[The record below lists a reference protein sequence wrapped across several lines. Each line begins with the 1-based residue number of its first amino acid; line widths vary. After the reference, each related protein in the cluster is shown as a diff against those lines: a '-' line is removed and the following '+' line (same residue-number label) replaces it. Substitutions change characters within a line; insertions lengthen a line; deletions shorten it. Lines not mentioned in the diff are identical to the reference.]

1 MAGKFDPKCTLNILE
16 MADMHKL
23 VDDIVKSGQLTQAE
37 ANALKSE
44 MTGRI
49 IKEGA
54 SFKKIRAMAAEYVIN
69 GYLTAPT
76 NISTNAM
83 SGAGQVLLS
92 PLLREMEAIVSKVTA
107 NKADQRKSGEGLVMF
122 KGILQGF
129 SEGMDFAK
137 AGWVTGKPL
146 DLKVDAA
153 SFGMT
158 SKEFRDAQ
166 VKYGFDDIKAEAL
179 KEVLYDQATQAIP
192 GTVGKVLRFGSK
204 AGVAIDEFWKATL
217 RRMEFNAKAYRDAD
231 LLAEK
236 FGVSK
241 EEAYAKATEN
251 RMNPDNWN
259 ELMRETFGVKGT
271 TDIANFAKEKVFQE
285 NLGGLARTVQ
295 QLRAENPLAG
305 ALIIPFV
312 KTPYN
317 ILKEGAAYMPGIGAL
332 ARKEIIDPLVGK
344 GTGKFDWALAQPVQ
358 RERLIAKQ
366 MLGMAATLY
375 VNALVE
381 QGAVT
386 GSSPKGDLPKFSVKI
401 GDSWY
406 SYARIEPLATMF
418 GLVADM
424 HQTYNDY
431 RADPKWNKETAD
443 KIVGH
448 FAKETAQSVADN
460 ILNKSFVEG
469 IAKAI
474 SAVLNPERY
483 GDAFIESYST
493 TAIPAGVAAVARGFD
508 PYERQ
513 VVGFTDKLMGRI
525 PGLRDNLPVRY
536 DNMGQ
541 PIQTSISEVLAGV
554 KVFTPTEL
562 QKRLNEVDVD
572 IKGIGKKV
580 GRVSL
585 SSEQLSR
592 YGQLAGGYFSAG
604 LEKGMNSPQ
613 WKKYDPLQQEQY
625 VKNVLEKSRSAA
637 ARQLAGEL
645 YKTDP
650 KFATD
655 FYNEYLISKGLQGR
669 VPLK

>member
-23 VDDIVKSGQLTQAE
+23 VDDIVKNGQLTQAE
-37 ANALKSE
+37 ADLLKSE

-54 SFKKIRAMAAEYVIN
+54 SFKKIRAMTAEYVIN

-76 NISTNAM
+76 NISTNIM
-83 SGAGQVLLS
+83 SGAGQVLFS
-92 PLLREMEAIVSKVTA
+92 PLLREMEAIAGKVTA
-107 NKADQRKSGEGLVMF
+107 NKADQRKMGEGLVML
-122 KGILQGF
+122 KGMLQGF

-137 AGWVTGKPL
+137 AGWITGKPL
-146 DLKVDAA
+146 DLKIDAT
-153 SFGMT
+153 SFGLT
-158 SKEFRDAQ
+158 AKEFRDAQ
-166 VKYGFDDIKAEAL
+166 VKYGFDDIRGEAL
-179 KEVLYDQATQAIP
+179 KEVLYDQANQAIP
-192 GTVGKVLRFGSK
+192 GTIGKVLRVGSK

-251 RMNPDNWN
+251 RMSPDNWN
-259 ELMRETFGVKGT
+259 ERMRETFGVKGT

-295 QLRAENPLAG
+295 ELRAKNPLVG

-332 ARKEIIDPLVGK
+332 ARKEIIDPLVGR

-366 MLGMAATLY
+366 MMGMAATLY

-381 QGAVT
+381 EGAIT
-386 GSSPKGDLPKFSVKI
+386 GSSPKGDLPKFSVKV

-431 RADPKWNKETAD
+431 KADPKWNKETAD
-443 KIVGH
+443 KIAGH

-469 IAKAI
+469 IAKVI
-474 SAVLNPERY
+474 SAALNPERY
-483 GDAFIESYST
+483 GNAFIEAYST
-493 TAIPAGVAAVARGFD
+493 TAIPAGVAAIARGFD

-513 VVGFTDKLMGRI
+513 VVGFLDKLKGRI
-525 PGLRDNLPVRY
+525 PGLRDTLPVRY

-562 QKRLNEVDVD
+562 QKRLNAVDVD

-580 GRVSL
+580 GNVEL
-585 SSEQLSR
+585 SAEQLSR

-604 LEKGMNSPQ
+604 LEKSMNSPQ
-613 WKKYDPLQQEQY
+613 WQKLDSFQQELQ
-625 VKNVLEKSRSAA
+625 VKTILEKSRSAA
-637 ARQLAGEL
+637 ARRFAGEL

-650 KFATD
+650 QFAAD
-655 FYNEYLISKGLQGR
+655 FYNAILEQRGLQG
-669 VPLK
+669 KYEMK

>member
-23 VDDIVKSGQLTQAE
+23 VDDVVKNGQLTQAE

-44 MTGRI
+44 LTGRI

-54 SFKKIRAMAAEYVIN
+54 SFKKIRAMTAEYIIN

-76 NISTNAM
+76 NISTNIM
-83 SGAGQVLLS
+83 SGAGQVLFS
-92 PLLREMEAIVSKVTA
+92 PLLREMEAIVGKATA
-107 NKADQRKSGEGLVMF
+107 NKADQRKMGEGLVML
-122 KGILQGF
+122 KGMLQGF
-129 SEGMDFAK
+129 GEGMDFAK

-146 DLKVDAA
+146 DLKIDAA

-158 SKEFRDAQ
+158 AKEFRDAQ
-166 VKYGFDDIKAEAL
+166 VKYGFDDIRGEAL
-179 KEVLYDQATQAIP
+179 KEVLYDQANQAIP
-192 GTVGKVLRFGSK
+192 GTIGKVLRIGSK

-251 RMNPDNWN
+251 RMSPDNWN
-259 ELMRETFGVKGT
+259 ERMRETFGVKGT

-285 NLGGLARTVQ
+285 NLGGIARIVQ
-295 QLRAENPLAG
+295 EQRAKNPLLG

-332 ARKEIIDPLVGK
+332 ARKEIIDPLVGR
-344 GTGKFDWALAQPVQ
+344 GTGKFGWAAFQPVQ

-366 MLGMAATLY
+366 MLGMAATMY
-375 VNALVE
+375 VNSLVE
-381 QGAVT
+381 QGAIT
-386 GSSPKGDLPKFSVKI
+386 GSNPKGDLPKYSMKI

-406 SYARIEPLATMF
+406 SYARIEPLASLF
-418 GLVADM
+418 GIVADM

-431 RADPKWNKETAD
+431 KADPKWNKETAD
-443 KIVGH
+443 KIAAH
-448 FAKETAQSVADN
+448 FGWATIQSVADN

-469 IAKAI
+469 IAKVI
-474 SAVLNPERY
+474 SAMLHPDRY
-483 GDAFIESYST
+483 GNAFVEAYST

-513 VVGFTDKLMGRI
+513 VIGFSDKIMGRV
-525 PGLRDNLPVRY
+525 PSLRDTLPVRY

-562 QKRLNEVDVD
+562 QKRLNAVDVD

-580 GRVSL
+580 GRVEL
-585 SSEQLSR
+585 SAEQLSR

-604 LEKGMNSPQ
+604 LEKTMDSPQ
-613 WKKYDPLQQEQY
+613 WQKLDAFQQELY
-625 VKNVLEKSRSAA
+625 VKTILEKSRSAA
-637 ARQLAGEL
+637 ARQLTGEL

-650 KFATD
+650 AFATD
-655 FYNEYLISKGLQGR
+655 FYNEYLISKGLQGKMELR
-669 VPLK
+669 

>member
-23 VDDIVKSGQLTQAE
+23 VDDIVKNGQLTQAE
-37 ANALKSE
+37 ANALKAE

-107 NKADQRKSGEGLVMF
+107 NKTDQRRSGEGLVMF

-431 RADPKWNKETAD
+431 KKDPKWNKETAD
-443 KIVGH
+443 KIAGH

-493 TAIPAGVAAVARGFD
+493 TAIPAGVAAAARGFD

-541 PIQTSISEVLAGV
+541 PIKTSISEVLAGV

-580 GRVSL
+580 GRVEL
-585 SSEQLSR
+585 SSDQLSR
-592 YGQLAGGYFSAG
+592 YGQLAGGYFAAG
-604 LEKGMNSPQ
+604 LEKGMNSPK
-613 WKKYDPLQQEQY
+613 WNKYDPFQQEQY

>member
-23 VDDIVKSGQLTQAE
+23 VDDVVKNGQLTQAE

-44 MTGRI
+44 LTGRI

-54 SFKKIRAMAAEYVIN
+54 SFKKIRAMTAEYIIN

-76 NISTNAM
+76 NISTNIM
-83 SGAGQVLLS
+83 SGAGQVLFS
-92 PLLREMEAIVSKVTA
+92 PLLREMEAIAGKVTA
-107 NKADQRKSGEGLVMF
+107 NKADQRKMGEGLVML
-122 KGILQGF
+122 KGMLQGF

-146 DLKVDAA
+146 DLKIDAA

-158 SKEFRDAQ
+158 AKEFRDAQ
-166 VKYGFDDIKAEAL
+166 VKFGFDDIRGEAL
-179 KEVLYDQATQAIP
+179 KEVLYDQANQAIP
-192 GTVGKVLRFGSK
+192 GTIGKVLRIGSK

-241 EEAYAKATEN
+241 EEAYAKAIEN
-251 RMNPDNWN
+251 RMSPDNWN
-259 ELMRETFGVKGT
+259 ERMRETFGVKGT

-295 QLRAENPLAG
+295 ELRAKNPLVG

-332 ARKEIIDPLVGK
+332 ARKEIIDPLVGR

-366 MLGMAATLY
+366 MMGMAATLY

-381 QGAVT
+381 EGAIT

-431 RADPKWNKETAD
+431 KKDPKWNKETAD
-443 KIVGH
+443 KIAGH

-469 IAKAI
+469 IAKVI
-474 SAVLNPERY
+474 SAALNPERY
-483 GDAFIESYST
+483 GNAFIEAYST
-493 TAIPAGVAAVARGFD
+493 TAIPAGVAALARGFD

-513 VVGFTDKLMGRI
+513 VVGFLDKLKGRI
-525 PGLRDNLPVRY
+525 PGLRDTLPVRY

-580 GRVSL
+580 GNVEL
-585 SSEQLSR
+585 SAEQLSR

-604 LEKGMNSPQ
+604 LEKVMNSPNWNKLDEFQ
-613 WKKYDPLQQEQY
+613 KTEYIDNLLK
-625 VKNVLEKSRSAA
+625 KSRSAA
-637 ARQLAGEL
+637 ARRYTGEL

-650 KFATD
+650 KFAAD
-655 FYNEYLISKGLQGR
+655 FYNAILQERGLQGKYEMR
-669 VPLK
+669 

>member
-23 VDDIVKSGQLTQAE
+23 VDDIVKNGQLTQAE
-37 ANALKSE
+37 ADALKSE
-44 MTGRI
+44 MTGRV

-54 SFKKIRAMAAEYVIN
+54 SFKKIRAMTAEYVIN

-76 NISTNAM
+76 NISTNTM
-83 SGAGQVLLS
+83 SGAGQVLFS
-92 PLLREMEAIVSKVTA
+92 PLLREMEAIIGTVTA
-107 NKADQRKSGEGLVMF
+107 NKADKRKMGEGLVML

-146 DLKVDAA
+146 DLKIDAA

-158 SKEFRDAQ
+158 AKEFRDAQ
-166 VKYGFDDIKAEAL
+166 VKYGFDDIRAEAL
-179 KEVLYDQATQAIP
+179 KEVLYDQSTKAIP
-192 GTVGKVLRFGSK
+192 GTIGNVLRAGSK

-236 FGVSK
+236 LGVSK
-241 EEAYAKATEN
+241 EEAYAKATEQ
-251 RMNPDNWN
+251 RMNPENWN
-259 ELMRETFGVKGT
+259 SLMRQTFGVKGT
-271 TDIANFAKEKVFQE
+271 TEIADFAKEKVFQE

-295 QLRAENPLAG
+295 EIRAKNPLVG

-332 ARKEIIDPLVGK
+332 ARKEIIDPLIGK
-344 GTGKFDWALAQPVQ
+344 GTGKFDWALAQPVH
-358 RERLIAKQ
+358 RERLLAKQ
-366 MLGMAATLY
+366 AFGLAATLY

-406 SYARIEPLATMF
+406 SYARIEPIATMF

-424 HQTYNDY
+424 HQTYNEY
-431 RADPKWNKETAD
+431 KKDPKWSIKTAD
-443 KIVGH
+443 QIASH
-448 FAKETAQSVADN
+448 FAGATAQSVADN

-469 IAKAI
+469 IAKVA
-474 SAVLNPERY
+474 SAALNPERY
-483 GDAFIESYST
+483 GNAFVEAYTT

-513 VVGFTDKLMGRI
+513 VVGFIDKLKGRI
-525 PGLRDNLPVRY
+525 PSLRETLPVRY

-562 QKRLNEVDVD
+562 QKRLNAVDVD

-580 GRVSL
+580 GKVEL
-585 SSEQLSR
+585 TAEQLSR

-604 LEKGMNSPQ
+604 LEKSMNSSQ
-613 WKKYDPLQQEQY
+613 WQRLDPFQQELY
-625 VKNVLEKSRSAA
+625 VKTILEKSRGAA
-637 ARQLAGEL
+637 AKQLTGEL

-669 VPLK
+669 MQLR

>member
-1 MAGKFDPKCTLNILE
+1 
-16 MADMHKL
+16 
-23 VDDIVKSGQLTQAE
+23 
-37 ANALKSE
+37 
-44 MTGRI
+44 
-49 IKEGA
+49 
-54 SFKKIRAMAAEYVIN
+54 
-69 GYLTAPT
+69 
-76 NISTNAM
+76 
-83 SGAGQVLLS
+83 
-92 PLLREMEAIVSKVTA
+92 
-107 NKADQRKSGEGLVMF
+107 
-122 KGILQGF
+122 
-129 SEGMDFAK
+129 
-137 AGWVTGKPL
+137 
-146 DLKVDAA
+146 
-153 SFGMT
+153 
-158 SKEFRDAQ
+158 
-166 VKYGFDDIKAEAL
+166 
-179 KEVLYDQATQAIP
+179 
-192 GTVGKVLRFGSK
+192 
-204 AGVAIDEFWKATL
+204 
-217 RRMEFNAKAYRDAD
+217 
-231 LLAEK
+231 
-236 FGVSK
+236 
-241 EEAYAKATEN
+241 
-251 RMNPDNWN
+251 
-259 ELMRETFGVKGT
+259 
-271 TDIANFAKEKVFQE
+271 
-285 NLGGLARTVQ
+285 
-295 QLRAENPLAG
+295 
-305 ALIIPFV
+305 
-312 KTPYN
+312 
-317 ILKEGAAYMPGIGAL
+317 
-332 ARKEIIDPLVGK
+332 
-344 GTGKFDWALAQPVQ
+344 
-358 RERLIAKQ
+358 
-366 MLGMAATLY
+366 
-375 VNALVE
+375 
-381 QGAVT
+381 
-386 GSSPKGDLPKFSVKI
+386 
-401 GDSWY
+401 
-406 SYARIEPLATMF
+406 MF

-431 RADPKWNKETAD
+431 RKDPKWNKETAD

-580 GRVSL
+580 GRVELTSD
-585 SSEQLSR
+585 QLSR
-592 YGQLAGGYFSAG
+592 YGQLAGGYFAAG

-613 WKKYDPLQQEQY
+613 WKKYDAFQQEQY
-625 VKNVLEKSRSAA
+625 VKTTLEKSRSAA